1 MDIKGSV
8 GPVTGANRGISQAFA
23 RALIDQGRPR
33 STPASM
39 IRQASRTG
47 RAAAD
52 DITADALASQA
63 PAGRPASPREIA
75 AAIAYLASDAASFVQ
90 GVVLPVDGGRTA
102 V

>member
-1 MDIKGSV
+1 MRPTAAGHGAWADEY
-8 GPVTGANRGISQAFA
+8 GPRGVRVNAVQP
-23 RALIDQGRPR
+23 GP
-33 STPASM
+33 T
-39 IRQASRTG
+39 RTEG
-47 RAAAD
+47 TAGMGD
-52 DITADALASQA
+52 GADALASQA